1 VSVSTTELW
10 QELKKEY
17 SSEDITQ
24 HSVLQYLNVMVSRS
38 SLCVPLPSL
47 IIIYF
52 NNATGSGADHP
63 EEDERRGSVLLRNL
77 YVQPFRAESWFGR
90 TANYG
95 QND

>member
-38 SLCVPLPSL
+38 SLYMPLPLL
-47 IIIYF
+47 IIIF
-52 NNATGSGADHP
+52 NNATGSGADHS
-63 EEDERRGSVLLRNL
+63 EEDKRR
-77 YVQPFRAESWFGR
+77 
-90 TANYG
+90 
-95 QND
+95 

>member
-1 VSVSTTELW
+1 MTRVRRAHSSAGLSQSLNSHIRPTVSVSTTELW

-47 IIIYF
+47 IILYF

-63 EEDERRGSVLLRNL
+63 EEDERR
-77 YVQPFRAESWFGR
+77 
-90 TANYG
+90 
-95 QND
+95 